1 MKQILKQFIKFG
13 LVGTSSAIVDFAI
26 LNLLV
31 LIFHLN
37 VYLSATISF
46 VLAVTNGF
54 IWNRLWTFK
63 SEGVK
68 TLEYSKFMFV
78 NIIGL
83 GMNLGIMF
91 VLIQYFGLWYNF
103 AKAVAIVI
111 VMFWNFYASKRWVF
125 EESSKIKYQSAK

>member
-1 MKQILKQFIKFG
+1 MNKIVKQFIKFG
-13 LVGTSSAIVDFAI
+13 IVGASSTIVDFAI

-46 VLAVTNGF
+46 ILAITNGF

-63 SEGVK
+63 SEGSK
-68 TLEYSKFMFV
+68 TLEYGKFMFV

-83 GMNLGIMF
+83 GINLAIMF
-91 VLIQYFGLWYNF
+91 VLIQYFNLWYNF
-103 AKAVAIVI
+103 AKAAATAI
-111 VMFWNFYASKRWVF
+111 VMFWNFYGSKKWVF
-125 EESSKIKYQSAK
+125 KEK